1 MGVILLTCPVTGDD
15 FSTGIHTDKLSFES
29 LPDPVMKALCPH
41 CGQMHPWRTRQAKWV
56 ESVPPNISVEDLE
69 FLRTHEPCGS
79 GKCTLI

>member
-1 MGVILLTCPVTGDD
+1 MLTCPVTGDD

-69 FLRTHEPCGS
+69 IFSELMNRAAAVNA
-79 GKCTLI
+79 L